1 MWLTLKDKTE
11 TFLNKLNKHN
21 FDSDSLEL
29 LLFYCYSDCLPLRLD
44 LKTSATFALSNP
56 NNSTDTASTNNTTGD
71 QLLSL
76 GDEARLKSLVQ
87 FLEEYDELSDL
98 NQLLKVYMNNFS
110 FKLSKQNNNHYYS
123 PNCYLNDFFNIR
135 YRQTDKRDKELLR
148 SDKRSIP
155 VRWQ

>member
-56 NNSTDTASTNNTTGD
+56 NNSTDTASNNTNTTGD

-110 FKLSKQNNNHYYS
+110 FKLSKLNNNHYYS
-123 PNCYLNDFFNIR
+123 PNCYLIDFFK
-135 YRQTDKRDKELLR
+135 YK
-148 SDKRSIP
+148 IP
-155 VRWQ
+155 TN

>member
-1 MWLTLKDKTE
+1 M
-11 TFLNKLNKHN
+11 
-21 FDSDSLEL
+21 
-29 LLFYCYSDCLPLRLD
+29 
-44 LKTSATFALSNP
+44 
-56 NNSTDTASTNNTTGD
+56 
-71 QLLSL
+71 SL

-110 FKLSKQNNNHYYS
+110 FKLSKKTIIIIILRYIILMS
-123 PNCYLNDFFNIR
+123 LYLSR
-135 YRQTDKRDKELLR
+135 YRQTDKRNKELLR